1 MTAQSFYRSLLR
13 LYPRDF
19 RTEYGDDLVQNFA
32 DLITDRGTRATWTRT
47 TTDLIITVPRYR
59 LESIMSEEASTT
71 TLYLSIGI
79 LTLGGVASLLIGFY
93 PGLLLLV
100 SALALAYAQRSALA
114 RAIRTPDSHG
124 RRRRLVTAGILA
136 AICALSILSYM
147 RDLDDDTISGL
158 SLMLHNA
165 VGVPAMFGAIGF
177 LIAGLLTP
185 RTPQQPTT
193 TPRPL

>member
-100 SALALAYAQRSALA
+100 SALALAYEL
-114 RAIRTPDSHG
+114 
-124 RRRRLVTAGILA
+124 
-136 AICALSILSYM
+136 
-147 RDLDDDTISGL
+147 
-158 SLMLHNA
+158 
-165 VGVPAMFGAIGF
+165 
-177 LIAGLLTP
+177 
-185 RTPQQPTT
+185 
-193 TPRPL
+193 

>member
-1 MTAQSFYRSLLR
+1 VTAQSFYRSLLH

-19 RTEYGDDLVQNFA
+19 RTEYGDDLVQTFA

-59 LESIMSEEASTT
+59 LESIMSEKTSTA
-71 TLYLSIGI
+71 TLSLTIGI

-100 SALALAYAQRSALA
+100 AALVLAISQRSALG
-114 RAIRTPDSHG
+114 RAIRTPGSNR

-136 AICALSILSYM
+136 VICVLAYLSYM
-147 RDLDDDTISGL
+147 RDLDDNTISGL

-185 RTPQQPTT
+185 RTPQQPTIS
-193 TPRPL
+193 RPI

>member
-1 MTAQSFYRSLLR
+1 MTAPSLYRSLLR

-19 RTEYGDDLVQNFA
+19 RTDYGDDLVQNFV
-32 DLITDRGTRATWTRT
+32 DLATDRGTRAAWTRT

-59 LESIMSEEASTT
+59 LESIMSEKASTT
-71 TLYLSIGI
+71 TLYLTIGV

-100 SALALAYAQRSALA
+100 AALAVAFAQRSALA
-114 RAIRTPDSHG
+114 RAIRTPDSDR
-124 RRRRLVTAGILA
+124 RRRRLMTAGILA
-136 AICALSILSYM
+136 ATCVLSILSYM
-147 RDLDDDTISGL
+147 RALDDDTISSL

-165 VGVPAMFGAIGF
+165 IGVPAMFGAIGF
-177 LIAGLLTP
+177 LVAGLLTP
-185 RTPQQPTT
+185 RTPQRPT

>member
-1 MTAQSFYRSLLR
+1 MTASSLYRSLLR

-19 RTEYGDDLVQNFA
+19 RAHYGDDLVQHFT
-32 DLITDRGTRATWTRT
+32 DLAADRGTGAAWTRT

-59 LESIMSEEASTT
+59 LESIMSEKASTT

-79 LTLGGVASLLIGFY
+79 LTLGGVASLLVGFY

-100 SALALAYAQRSALA
+100 AALAIAFAQRSALG
-114 RAIRTPDSHG
+114 RAIRTPDSH
-124 RRRRLVTAGILA
+124 RRRNRLVTAGILA
-136 AICALSILSYM
+136 AICALSIVSYV
-147 RDLDDDTISGL
+147 RDLDDQTISSL

-165 VGVPAMFGAIGF
+165 IGVPAMFGAIGF

-185 RTPQQPTT
+185 RTPQHPT
-193 TPRPL
+193 TPRSL

>member
-1 MTAQSFYRSLLR
+1 VTAPSFYRSLLR

-19 RTEYGDDLVQNFA
+19 RTDYGDDLVQHFA
-32 DLITDRGTRATWTRT
+32 DLVTDRGTRAAWTRT
-47 TTDLIITVPRYR
+47 TNDLIITVPRYR
-59 LESIMSEEASTT
+59 LESIMSEKASTT
-71 TLYLSIGI
+71 TSYLTIGV

-100 SALALAYAQRSALA
+100 AAVALAFAQRSALA
-114 RAIRTPDSHG
+114 RAIRTPDSDR

-136 AICALSILSYM
+136 TICALSILSYM
-147 RDLDDDTISGL
+147 HDLDDETISSL

-165 VGVPAMFGAIGF
+165 IGVPAMFGAIGF

-185 RTPQQPTT
+185 RAPQQPTT
-193 TPRPL
+193 PRPL

>member
-1 MTAQSFYRSLLR
+1 MNAPSFYRSLLR

-19 RTEYGDDLVQNFA
+19 RTDYGDDLVQHFSDLVA
-32 DLITDRGTRATWTRT
+32 DHGTRAAWTRT

-59 LESIMSEEASTT
+59 LESIMSEKTSTA
-71 TLYLSIGI
+71 TLSLIIGI

-93 PGLLLLV
+93 PGLLLLAA
-100 SALALAYAQRSALA
+100 ALALAIAQRSALA
-114 RAIRTPDSHG
+114 RAIRTPDSDR
-124 RRRRLVTAGILA
+124 RRRRLVIAGILGT
-136 AICALSILSYM
+136 ICALSILSYM
-147 RDLDDDTISGL
+147 RDLDDESISGL

-185 RTPQQPTT
+185 RTPQQPTIS
-193 TPRPL
+193 RPI

>member
-1 MTAQSFYRSLLR
+1 MSAPSLYRSLLR

-19 RTEYGDDLVQNFA
+19 RTDYGDDLVQNFT
-32 DLITDRGTRATWTRT
+32 DLATDRGTRAAWTRT

-59 LESIMSEEASTT
+59 LESIMSEKTSTA
-71 TLYLSIGI
+71 TLSLTIGI

-100 SALALAYAQRSALA
+100 AALVLAISQRSALG
-114 RAIRTPDSHG
+114 RAIRTPDSNR

-136 AICALSILSYM
+136 VICVLAYLSYM
-147 RDLDDDTISGL
+147 RDLDDNIISGL

-193 TPRPL
+193 SRPI